1 MGAGNSVID
10 MKLWSINY
18 NTRMNYNTTTR
29 INNDLIRDIM
39 NDLIN
44 ETIVASEKNKHI
56 ISPIWK
62 EREKENN

>member
-18 NTRMNYNTTTR
+18 TTTTVL
-29 INNDLIRDIM
+29 NNNLIREIM

-44 ETIVASEKNKHI
+44 EVILESEANKYI
-56 ISPIWK
+56 LSPIWNSK
-62 EREKENN
+62 EKDNDK